1 MGHMN
6 RRLFIKHGT
15 SAGIGA
21 AALGFSGRR
30 VWSATNGQGANIN
43 YRELGSTGFKASE
56 IGFGAMNTRD
66 AELIHA
72 AIDSGINYIDTAHAY
87 MRGVNEQIV
96 GEVMQTKRDK
106 VFLTTKL
113 RVRDAS
119 ETEEMMATSLKR
131 LMVDHVDL
139 VLLHVVDTRE
149 LTLDEDI
156 IESFVKIRD
165 KGMTRFIGV
174 STHANQ
180 AEVMDAAV
188 ESGVWEAVLT
198 GYNYQSPKEVGEAI
212 KRTREAGLATIGM
225 KNLITT
231 ARPRKPFPDIR
242 GENQKNITNQQALL
256 AWVLEN
262 KYLDTTIPGMTSFEH
277 LADDIAV
284 MGIKLGH
291 NGNKTIRRYSM
302 GTAGEYCS
310 GVSGCTGCREKCP
323 KGVAINEIN
332 RCINYADGYG
342 SLELARENYDHLP
355 ESSRVDLCSDCD
367 ECVVTCINGLNLPSR
382 IQRARELFA

>member
-1 MGHMN
+1 MGKMN
-6 RRLFIKHGT
+6 RRLFIQHGT

-21 AALGFSGRR
+21 AALGLTGRR
-30 VWSATNGQGANIN
+30 VWSATNVQGANIN

-113 RVRDAS
+113 YVRDAAN
-119 ETEEMMATSLKR
+119 TEEMMATSLER

-149 LTLDEDI
+149 LALNEDI
-156 IESFVKIRD
+156 IDSFVKIRD

-174 STHANQ
+174 STHSNQ

-188 ESGVWEAVLT
+188 ESGVWQAVLT
-198 GYNYQSPKEVGEAI
+198 GYNYHSPKEVGEAI

-242 GENQKNITNQQALL
+242 GEKLKTFTNQQALL

-284 MGIKLGH
+284 MSMKLGY
-291 NGNKTIRRYSM
+291 NEKRTLRRYS
-302 GTAGEYCS
+302 TKAAGEYCS
-310 GVSGCTGCREKCP
+310 GVSGCTGCRGKCP
-323 KGVAINEIN
+323 NGVAVNELN
-332 RCINYADGYG
+332 RCVNYADGYG
-342 SLELARENYDHLP
+342 SLELARENYFSLP
-355 ESSRVDLCSDCD
+355 ESNHVDVCADCD
-367 ECVVTCINGLNLPSR
+367 ECLVQCINGVNLTSH
-382 IQRARELFA
+382 IKRARELFA